1 MNLMQC
7 GNCGN
12 VTQEPVPLKGL
23 CPVCR
28 FPLTLSAAVEKARL
42 ESAAIG
48 KGAIQGAAGKLSDA
62 ALQGFERGLEQA
74 QQTKDTNPK
83 DAIGDKK
90 APLHLCSPIA
100 MLHWALA
107 QFAGLLK
114 YGAWN
119 WRPSGVRA
127 SVYIAAIKRHT
138 DAYNSGE
145 RLDPVDGSHHLG
157 NVMACCAI
165 LLEAETAGNLVD
177 DRPPVVS
184 HRSTLEFVEK
194 QMEELRVKYA
204 DRSPRHYTIADN
216 LPLPKL

>member
-1 MNLMQC
+1 MSLVCEHGVPKGGHYFC
-7 GNCGN
+7 GHCAHD
-12 VTQEPVPLKGL
+12 
-23 CPVCR
+23 
-28 FPLTLSAAVEKARL
+28 AAVEMRNREQL
-42 ESAAIG
+42 SRQAAPVLG
-48 KGAIQGAAGKLSDA
+48 GAISNPQ
-62 ALQGFERGLEQA
+62 R
-74 QQTKDTNPK
+74 TKETNPK

-165 LLEAETAGNLVD
+165 LLEAEAAGNLVD
-177 DRPPVVS
+177 DRPPMVS

-194 QMEELRVKYA
+194 QMEELRTKYA

>member
-1 MNLMQC
+1 MLSYTTRDRPDC
-7 GNCGN
+7 VKASGELAGSLRL
-12 VTQEPVPLKGL
+12 PV
-23 CPVCR
+23 
-28 FPLTLSAAVEKARL
+28 A
-42 ESAAIG
+42 
-48 KGAIQGAAGKLSDA
+48 
-62 ALQGFERGLEQA
+62 
-74 QQTKDTNPK
+74 QTKDTNPK

-138 DAYNSGE
+138 DAYTSGE

-165 LLEAETAGNLVD
+165 LLEAEAAGNLVD

-194 QMEELRVKYA
+194 QMEVLRTQYA
-204 DRSPRHYTIADN
+204 DRAPRHYTIADKDH
-216 LPLPKL
+216 LPKT

>member
-1 MNLMQC
+1 MITTCTRCFRTVPDANRPCPHC
-7 GNCGN
+7 GANSFELSGALRP
-12 VTQEPVPLKGL
+12 PVIEGG
-23 CPVCR
+23 
-28 FPLTLSAAVEKARL
+28 
-42 ESAAIG
+42 AIG
-48 KGAIQGAAGKLSDA
+48 KEAA
-62 ALQGFERGLEQA
+62 A

-83 DAIGDKK
+83 DAVGDKK

-127 SVYIAAIKRHT
+127 SVYIAAMKRHI
-138 DAYNSGE
+138 DAYSSGE
-145 RLDPVDGSHHLG
+145 QFDPVDGSHHLG

-165 LLEAETAGNLVD
+165 LLEAEAAGNLTD
-177 DRPPVVS
+177 DRPPVLG

-194 QMEELRVKYA
+194 QMEVLRAQYA
-204 DRSPRHYTIADN
+204 DRAPRHYTIADKDH
-216 LPLPKL
+216 LPKL

>member
-1 MNLMQC
+1 MIIKCSSC
-7 GNCGN
+7 GHLAKTANSPCAKCGHPGFDI
-12 VTQEPVPLKGL
+12 TGSLG
-23 CPVCR
+23 
-28 FPLTLSAAVEKARL
+28 SAL
-42 ESAAIG
+42 G
-48 KGAIQGAAGKLSDA
+48 GAAGKLPDI

-74 QQTKDTNPK
+74 QRMSGANQQRTKDTNPK

-165 LLEAETAGNLVD
+165 LLEAEAAGNLVD
-177 DRPPVVS
+177 DRPPMVS

>member
-1 MNLMQC
+1 MIITCTRCFRTVPDANQPCRHC
-7 GNCGN
+7 GANSF
-12 VTQEPVPLKGL
+12 E
-23 CPVCR
+23 
-28 FPLTLSAAVEKARL
+28 LSGALRPAVIEGGIALGKEAA
-42 ESAAIG
+42 
-48 KGAIQGAAGKLSDA
+48 
-62 ALQGFERGLEQA
+62 A
-74 QQTKDTNPK
+74 QQRTKDTNPK
-83 DAIGDKK
+83 DAIADKK
-90 APLHLCSPIA
+90 APLHLLSPIA
-100 MLHWALA
+100 MLHWSLA

-127 SVYIAAIKRHT
+127 SVYIAAMKRHI

-145 RLDPVDGSHHLG
+145 QFDPVDGSHHLG

-165 LLEAETAGNLVD
+165 LLEAEAAGNLTD

-194 QMEELRVKYA
+194 QMEVLRAQYA
-204 DRSPRHYTIADN
+204 DRAPRHYAIADN